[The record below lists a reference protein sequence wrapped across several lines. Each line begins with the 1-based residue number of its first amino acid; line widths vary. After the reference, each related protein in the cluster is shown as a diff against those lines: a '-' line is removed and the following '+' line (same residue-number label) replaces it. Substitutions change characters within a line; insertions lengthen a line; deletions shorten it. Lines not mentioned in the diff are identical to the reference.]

1 MGASGTYAGNLYRNL
16 KTVFGFP
23 SGCAPIEWVLI
34 PTRVARETP
43 HPVMM
48 PHKFL
53 QEVFRHR
60 PDIWQQRFIG
70 QSGAALEFWEH
81 MAHTPYVRN
90 HPFLP
95 KSVWSKTIP
104 LGFHGDGGA
113 FN

>member
-1 MGASGTYAGNLYRNL
+1 MTSVQVQDYAQRASYSGALGLEGLAGVGASGTYAGNLYRNL
-16 KTVFGFP
+16 KTVVGFP

-70 QSGAALEFWEH
+70 QSGAAFEFW
-81 MAHTPYVRN
+81 
-90 HPFLP
+90 
-95 KSVWSKTIP
+95 
-104 LGFHGDGGA
+104 
-113 FN
+113 